1 MKLFLK
7 YEGDKEKLK
16 LWLHLMYINLFP
28 NYTDIKQCCKIYVM
42 YFYSNEQ
49 YIVLAS
55 ADLFSYLK
63 Y

>member
-28 NYTDIKQCCKIYVM
+28 NYTDIKQCCKIYL